1 MQISE
6 LEIPGCFE
14 IFPRKMEDKRGIFI
28 KTYHEDT
35 FLNHG
40 LKKIDFVEEYCSKSY
55 QNVLRGLHFQ
65 TPPHDHVKMVYCV
78 SGNILDVIVDLR
90 IGSPTYGE
98 FRIFDL
104 SGENAKILVLDKG
117 IAHGFYTHSKE
128 AIVVYKVSSMYSQN
142 HDKGIFWDSL
152 NIPWPTK
159 EPILSERDG
168 SFPSFQNYESPFRY
182 LKNNHD

>member
-6 LEIPGCFE
+6 LEFPGCYE
-14 IFPRKMEDKRGIFI
+14 IFPRKMEDKRGVFI

-35 FLNHG
+35 FVNHG
-40 LKKIDFVEEYCSKSY
+40 LKKKDFVEEYYSKSY

-65 TPPHDHVKMVYCV
+65 NPPQDHVKMVYCV
-78 SGNILDVIVDLR
+78 SGKILDVIVDLR

-98 FRIFDL
+98 FRDFEL
-104 SGENAKILVLDKG
+104 SDVNAKILLLDKG
-117 IAHGFYTHSKE
+117 IAHGFYTRSKE
-128 AIVVYKVSSMYSQN
+128 AIVMYKVSSMYSQN
-142 HDKGIFWDSL
+142 HDKGILWNSL

-159 EPILSERDG
+159 EPILSERDA
-168 SFPSFQNYESPFRY
+168 SFPSFQNFDSPFEY